1 MNAISS
7 VGEMFAAGH
16 DARSSAA
23 AACRRRG
30 RRGVVLLIV
39 LVLLVLL
46 VTVALTWII
55 VARSRAHTS
64 RAFQAAQRYDEN
76 YEDVLDE
83 ALLQVLRG
91 STNPYSAIGPHS
103 LLEDFYGNDEYAFSA
118 ASGGAVLGSFPVDD
132 PSRFPPS
139 SALGLWRLRVR
150 DPNLSRES
158 GFYNGRLLT
167 MLEGP
172 AAGITMR
179 IVGYH
184 YLPSAPPSN
193 APYPPVSSGYYQ
205 APYATP
211 PGQAPFAAPE
221 SWFELYCDK
230 MPPGVMQLHE
240 DETTPFLI
248 NGRPFNG
255 LGYVLVN
262 QAIDAMGNQVPLP
275 RDQWA
280 IRSPT
285 TGNLFLPNPL
295 LSGVNNDPS
304 GEDEDYDA
312 PDFNNMLLAGR
323 VWNSV
328 QGRWEVVIP
337 SLHRPALFNFMLGST
352 GIVDPAYVSLTPAER
367 RAASTVRPLMTHAD
381 FALGNPSL
389 HAFLQ
394 SGPPQGPGNAPLAVD
409 TNGDGIPDTPLV
421 WDVDN
426 DGDGVPDSVWV
437 DLGLPVQTDAR
448 GRYFKPLVAILCLD
462 MDGRLNVNAHGSV
475 EHLRNPAEFPG
486 AVGPNELG
494 ALTTLLGGFVVRG
507 QGYGP
512 ADVDLRSVAGAEVFF
527 GTTARPG
534 RYGEAFLAGSGYFF
548 RPRPGL
554 TGVADPWRA
563 LQDHQHDEHWLR
575 YASPPDY
582 QVTDRVAIGLQGA
595 LVHWKHARRNWMSYP
610 DPATATRDRN
620 DNVDNPYEFNPYEGR
635 VVRTPAGMVQVDAP
649 FAPQEE
655 ELLHRPY
662 DIDVQQ
668 GTQGLPSRLVQHL
681 GLNLALPQDRLR
693 QGLLTTRSADTGS
706 PSVRLTTSQLATPG
720 LVPTGNHVTDLL
732 TLEILRQNPG
742 IAYLTNPNA
751 LNDAIRRL
759 LSPDLAAGMRMDINR
774 PEGNGGDDPVNL
786 TTGALDPNG
795 VRNFVVDDGNGL
807 EFPGL
812 YVGETL
818 SGQLLWN
825 VTDEIADVTNYLGPF
840 AAAELGRYLAFN
852 GIRFLD
858 PNYSGV
864 GLTTDINERWARQ
877 RYARHL
883 YTLMMLLIEQEQ
895 AGQPGFRF
903 QVPPNENARAYTAR
917 RVAQWAINCVDFKDR
932 DVIMTP
938 FVYDIYPFR
947 EDDGNLGNGTWDI
960 PENIQSWIANFTDA
974 DGDGLDD
981 NRRSTVDN
989 QPYVGLVW
997 GSERPELLIT
1007 ETLAW
1012 HDTRQEDRNDDP
1024 SGKYTPM
1031 HPNAGMNDD
1040 DTDLDQR
1047 RKPQGS
1053 LFIEL
1058 YNPWQ
1063 GEVPPELRIDPNDT
1077 RYGAP
1082 RLQAIAAAGGPIN
1095 AVDLSRLAPGDL
1107 NRNPNVRVPVWRLV
1121 IGQKN
1126 PQVDANDRPDPRP
1139 IVRDQD
1145 IERIVWF
1152 VDGWSYQ
1159 AETGQWPEQLDRRN
1173 YYSLLKKW
1181 NDGDP
1186 PNDKDFANRVNQF
1199 GFDPASSA
1207 AERIA
1212 ASQMFLI
1219 PPGRYAVV
1227 GPRVRTKIGNSG
1239 PDRATSPKMRE
1250 TEIRL
1255 LQAGTAVPTAPVQ
1268 MVIDQSAGGDPDDGT
1283 SLNYPQYGN
1292 GDIRRPLGIVINGPR
1307 VSGWNVEWLGRG
1319 LSVSEPVHGDPY
1331 YAKPDVTNPTSIDDF
1346 DRYATVR
1353 DEPEDVRVG
1362 NGAFG
1367 AMQPDHRP
1375 NFRFVFLQRLANP
1388 LAPHHPRLNPYMTI
1402 DYLPIDVSIIHGE
1415 IAPVAHPL
1423 FSPHTRMFGSRQRT
1437 GQNAAGPANDI
1448 WSRHSQMAKGNN
1460 TQFETRSMLC
1470 TLGYLNGW
1478 YNTADANGD
1487 GVPDVLDEFFAAHPN
1502 RPLSNA
1508 DVASVR
1514 AAVLG
1519 GLVESI
1525 ALPIALELGIVN
1537 SPRNPTDPVG
1547 TNPAY
1552 DALRAAVAADMADLY
1567 VGTPADRTGPV
1578 QPRPFPPLQWNDR
1591 PYINAL
1597 ELMLVPASGPE
1608 RLLRDFD
1615 TRRPGVD
1622 PYSDITG
1629 RGEFP
1634 HLINFFQRQDGN
1646 GRLANFYQLFEY
1658 VHVPSKFA
1666 GTDVALN
1673 PTLMMNDWANNPF
1686 SLRAMHPPF
1695 NRVSLFREPG
1705 RININTLFDD
1715 GTTWAAVMNDRDH
1728 LTGASV
1734 YNARAHFDKI
1744 WRSRHGAAG
1753 PGIGQLTFQPD
1764 FPSFYPA
1771 PFRSFTGHGVLAPG
1785 LRPDVGQTLLRPDP
1799 DNPARPLLAARTPTD
1814 PGDAGTLGPAATP
1827 LLDGDRAA
1835 ALRYQPLQKIG
1846 NTLTTRSNVY
1856 AVWVTVGYF
1865 EMIPETGGPGQTVP
1879 RRWHPEGFRLG
1890 PELGLDDGSV
1900 VRHRAFFLIDRTVPV
1915 AFQRGKDHN
1924 VRDAVL
1930 VRSIIE

>member
-1 MNAISS
+1 MKSLCGSRRTPGGCGRPNRTPWS
-7 VGEMFAAGH
+7 V
-16 DARSSAA
+16 ARPHLQ
-23 AACRRRG
+23 

-39 LVLLVLL
+39 MVLLVLL

-55 VARSRAHTS
+55 VARSRANTS

-91 STNPYSAIGPHS
+91 STNPYSAIGPHG
-103 LLEDFYGNDEYAFSA
+103 LLEDFYGNDHFAFPGTA
-118 ASGGAVLGSFPVDD
+118 GGQILGSGPIDD
-132 PSRFPPS
+132 PGATNP
-139 SALGLWRLRVR
+139 ANVLGLWRLRVQHP
-150 DPNLSRES
+150 DLSKENA
-158 GFYNGRLLT
+158 FYNGRILT

-172 AAGITMR
+172 AEGISMR
-179 IVGYH
+179 IVGYQFDVN
-184 YLPSAPPSN
+184 SN
-193 APYPPVSSGYYQ
+193 SSL
-205 APYATP
+205 
-211 PGQAPFAAPE
+211 
-221 SWFELYCDK
+221 FELYSENV
-230 MPPGVMQLHE
+230 PPGTTQLHTA
-240 DETTPFLI
+240 DDTPFLI

-262 QAIDAMGNQVPLP
+262 QTTDAMGNPVPLP

-280 IRSPT
+280 VRSPL
-285 TGNLFLPNPL
+285 TGNLFLANPL
-295 LSGVNNDPS
+295 LSGVNNDPA

-312 PDFNNMLLAGR
+312 PDFNNLLLAGR
-323 VWNSV
+323 VWNNV

-337 SLHRPALFNFMLGST
+337 SLHRPASFNFMLGSS
-352 GIVDPAYVSLTPAER
+352 GIVDPGYASLTPAER
-367 RAASTVRPLMTHAD
+367 RAASTVRPLMTHPD
-381 FALGNPSL
+381 FALGNPAL

-394 SGPPQGPGNAPLAVD
+394 AVGPQGPGNTPLAVD
-409 TNGDGIPDTPLV
+409 TDGDGTPDTPLA

-437 DLGLPVQTDAR
+437 DLGFPVQTDAR

-475 EHLRNPAEFPG
+475 EHLRSPADFPG
-486 AVGPNELG
+486 AVGGNELG
-494 ALTTLLGGFVVRG
+494 ALATLLGGFPVRG

-512 ADVDLRSVAGAEVFF
+512 ADVDLRSVAGAQVFF
-527 GTTARPG
+527 GTTGRPG

-554 TGVADPWRA
+554 TGVADPWHA
-563 LQDHQHDEHWLR
+563 LRDHQHDEHWRR
-575 YASPPDY
+575 YARPPDY
-582 QVTDRVAIGLQGA
+582 QVTDRVAIGLQGE
-595 LVHWKHARRNWMSYP
+595 LVHWKHARRNWVSYP
-610 DPATATRDRN
+610 DQATATRDRN
-620 DNVDNPYEFNPYEGR
+620 DNVDNPYEFNPYEAR
-635 VVRTPAGMVQVDAP
+635 VVRTPGGTVQVDAP
-649 FAPQEE
+649 YTPQEE

-668 GTQGLPSRLVQHL
+668 GTQGLPDRLVQHL
-681 GLNLALPQDRLR
+681 GLNLTLPQDRLR
-693 QGLLTTRSADTGS
+693 QGLLTARSADTGS

-732 TLEILRQNPG
+732 TLEILRQNPAG
-742 IAYLTNPNA
+742 PYLTNPDA
-751 LNDAIRRL
+751 LNGAIRRL

-774 PEGNGGDDPVNL
+774 PEGNGGDDPINP
-786 TTGALDPNG
+786 TTGALDPANG
-795 VRNFVVDDGNGL
+795 VRNLVVDDGNGI

-812 YVGETL
+812 YAGETL
-818 SGQLLWN
+818 SGQLLWD
-825 VTDEIADVTNYLGPF
+825 VTNEIADVTNYLGPF

-852 GIRFLD
+852 GIPFLD

-864 GLTTDINERWARQ
+864 GLGTDINERWARQ

-903 QVPPNENARAYTAR
+903 QAPPGEDPRAYTAR
-917 RVAQWAINCVDFKDR
+917 RIAQWAINCVDFKDR

-947 EDDGNLGNGTWDI
+947 EDDANVNNGTWDV
-960 PENIQSWIANFTDA
+960 PENIQSWIDNFTDA
-974 DGDGLDD
+974 NGDGLDD
-981 NRRSTVDN
+981 NRLSTVDN
-989 QPYVGLVW
+989 QPFVGLVW
-997 GSERPELLIT
+997 GTERPELLLT

-1024 SGKYTPM
+1024 SGEYTPM
-1031 HPNAGMNDD
+1031 HPNAGMNDN

-1063 GEVPPELRIDPNDT
+1063 GEVPPELRIDPADS
-1077 RYGAP
+1077 RYGAS
-1082 RLQAIAAAGGPIN
+1082 RLQQIAAAGGPVN

-1107 NRNPNVRVPVWRLV
+1107 GRAASVRVPVWRLA

-1139 IVRDQD
+1139 VVRDQD

-1186 PNDKDFANRVNQF
+1186 PNDKDFANRVNNF
-1199 GFDPASSA
+1199 GFGPGSSP
-1207 AERIA
+1207 AERVA

-1227 GPRVRTKIGNSG
+1227 GPRVRTRIGNSG

-1255 LQAGTAVPTAPVQ
+1255 LQAGTAFPTAPVQ
-1268 MVIDQSAGGDPDDGT
+1268 MVIDQSGGGDPDDGT
-1283 SLNYPQYGN
+1283 SLNYPRYDN

-1346 DRYATVR
+1346 DRYAAVR

-1367 AMQPDHRP
+1367 AMQPNHQA
-1375 NFRFVFLQRLANP
+1375 NYRFVFLQRLANP

-1415 IAPVAHPL
+1415 IEPVAHPL

-1437 GQNAAGPANDI
+1437 GQNAAGALNDI
-1448 WSRHSQMAKGNN
+1448 WSRLSQMAKGNA

-1502 RPLSNA
+1502 RPLANA
-1508 DVASVR
+1508 DVASSR
-1514 AAVLG
+1514 AALLA
-1519 GLVESI
+1519 GLVEAI
-1525 ALPIALELGIVN
+1525 ALPMAWELGIVN
-1537 SPRNPTDPVG
+1537 SPRDPTEPVG

-1552 DALRAAVAADMADLY
+1552 DALRNAVAADLADLY
-1567 VGTPADRTGPV
+1567 VGTPADRTGPQL

-1615 TRRPGVD
+1615 TRQGTD

-1634 HLINFFQRQDGN
+1634 HLINFFQRQDAN

-1673 PTLMMNDWANNPF
+1673 PTLMQNDWANNPF

-1705 RININTLFDD
+1705 RININTMFDD

-1728 LTGASV
+1728 LTGALV
-1734 YNARAHFDKI
+1734 YNARAHFDKV

-1771 PFRSFTGHGVLAPG
+1771 PFRSYNGHGVLAPG
-1785 LRPDVGQTLLRPDP
+1785 LRPDIGQTLLRPDP
-1799 DNPARPLLAARTPTD
+1799 DNPARPLLAAQTPND
-1814 PGDAGTLGPAATP
+1814 PGAGTLGPPPTP
-1827 LLDGDRAA
+1827 YLDGDRAA
-1835 ALRYQPLQKIG
+1835 LLRYQPLQKIG

-1856 AVWVTVGYF
+1856 AVWITVGYF
-1865 EMIPETGGPGQTVP
+1865 EMIPAVNAPGQTVP
-1879 RRWHPEGFRLG
+1879 RRWHPEGFLLG
-1890 PELGLDDGSV
+1890 PELGLDDGTV
-1900 VRHRAFFLIDRTVPV
+1900 VRHRAFFMIDRTVPV
-1915 AFQRGKDHN
+1915 AFERGKDYN
-1924 VRDAVL
+1924 VRDAIL
-1930 VRSIIE
+1930 VRSVIE